1 VQATK
6 AGRSCFVCTCSVT
19 KTGQGNRVKTEK
31 WVGESCER
39 LDVSGPF
46 VLITGT
52 VVAMILIVVGS
63 VSLLYSVGNIE
74 LPSTLMGNA
83 VVARKD

>member
-1 VQATK
+1 
-6 AGRSCFVCTCSVT
+6 
-19 KTGQGNRVKTEK
+19 
-31 WVGESCER
+31 
-39 LDVSGPF
+39 
-46 VLITGT
+46 
-52 VVAMILIVVGS
+52 MILIVVGS